1 MKITVIEP
9 MVEKALR
16 ENKETRKDDFVLYYE
31 VAKQIVNPDIS
42 LKGALLNHKKLGL
55 PPFESV
61 SRCRRKLQERDNSLK
76 DTETATYREAQE
88 QEFIDYA
95 MCDKVV
101 Y

>member
-1 MKITVIEP
+1 MKITMIEP

-31 VAKQIVNPDIS
+31 VAKQIVNPDIT

-95 MCDKVV
+95 MCDKVG

>member
-1 MKITVIEP
+1 MKITMIEP

-31 VAKQIVNPDIS
+31 VAKQIVNPDIT

-101 Y
+101 H

>member
-1 MKITVIEP
+1 MIEP

>member
-1 MKITVIEP
+1 MKITMIEP

-31 VAKQIVNPDIS
+31 VAKQIVNPDIT